1 MGQAVRDDG
10 PDLLL
15 RLQGSNPLDDP
26 SRRCEDLRDGLVPAW
41 THPMEMGSVLE
52 AILAAPGMKDH
63 RPAVVPR
70 ALGDSVRVVF
80 QLRPGSSCVER
91 GVLRGAQREVD
102 REAV

>member
-1 MGQAVRDDG
+1 
-10 PDLLL
+10 
-15 RLQGSNPLDDP
+15 
-26 SRRCEDLRDGLVPAW
+26 
-41 THPMEMGSVLE
+41 MEMGSVLE
-52 AILAAPGMKDH
+52 AVLAAPGMKDH

-102 REAV
+102 REAVLDDLKAAPDTTGRVSGLLRRPGPVVVGALPAIA